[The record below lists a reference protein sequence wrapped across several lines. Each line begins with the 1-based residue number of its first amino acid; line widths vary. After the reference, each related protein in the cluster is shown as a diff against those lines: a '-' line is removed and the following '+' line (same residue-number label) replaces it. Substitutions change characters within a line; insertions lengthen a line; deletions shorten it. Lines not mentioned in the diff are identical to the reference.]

1 MSEDFDLDAIFSEIA
16 ACERRNREAGM
27 QDLMLQV
34 AATHEGKVLPGR
46 ILMVEDWPGATCS
59 LAVFQ
64 DENGSTVCAPL
75 DPLAISFYEYRPT
88 GDQDAVRR
96 SKNPAMREGFCIR
109 GPLTLVDT
117 VKDPSREISK
127 AQLMAIHTLVGNDST
142 WWPIRDYSEAELEE
156 VFGSLE
162 LNVVWLDGCP
172 VGMVHLDYSVRSDE
186 PVAKVVFVGLDPAV
200 QGRGLGRE
208 LVHRVMSDAMDRG
221 VRRLFLDT
229 VAHRDS
235 RSPSGKVAT
244 GGKQPSAHD
253 VYLKSGFRMVG
264 IKVIDPANK
273 RQLEE
278 EGLAVNQLNGP
289 LEYGVSDLRPLR
301 DAVYEAFGVPN
312 DLRLRV

>member
-1 MSEDFDLDAIFSEIA
+1 MNDDVRLGEVFSEIA
-16 ACERRNREAGM
+16 ACEVRNREPAM
-27 QDLMLQV
+27 QVLMREV
-34 AATHEGKVLPGR
+34 AAMHEGKVLPGR

-59 LAVFQ
+59 LAVFR

-75 DPLAISFYEYRPT
+75 DPLAISFYEYCPT

-96 SKNPAMREGFCIR
+96 SKNPAMREGFCVR
-109 GPLTLVDT
+109 GPLTLVDR
-117 VKDPSREISK
+117 VEDPSKEISK

-156 VFGSLE
+156 VFASLE

-172 VGMVHLDYSVRSDE
+172 VGIVHLDYSVRSDE
-186 PVAKVVFVGLDPAV
+186 PVAKVVFLGLDPAV

-235 RSPSGKVAT
+235 RSSSGKVAT

-253 VYLKSGFRMVG
+253 VYLKSGFTMLG
-264 IKVIDPANK
+264 IKVIDPGNK
-273 RQLEE
+273 KQLEE

-301 DAVYEAFGVPN
+301 EAVYEAFGVPSEKQ
-312 DLRLRV
+312 LCV